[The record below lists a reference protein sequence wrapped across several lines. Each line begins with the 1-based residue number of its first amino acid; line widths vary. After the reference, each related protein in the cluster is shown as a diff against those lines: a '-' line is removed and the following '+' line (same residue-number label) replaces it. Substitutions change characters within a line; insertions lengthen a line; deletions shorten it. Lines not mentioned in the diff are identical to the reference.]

1 MTDAALR
8 SAEPQAQPRAKSAD
22 RIVSRVIIVLGVLAI
37 VGVAAVVSMSAGAS
51 ADSKPLL
58 THTISRGKLTVS
70 VTEQGTLESSNN
82 TEIKCKVRGFSLVT
96 YVVPAGTVVEVGQEL
111 VRLDTKV
118 IEEQHSLT
126 KTNTFIAEATLAQTQ
141 ANVENASIA
150 IEAYEKGRY
159 RSQLQGLEKELA
171 AHQRNLRTARK
182 MYDRAES
189 LFRQGYVTQ
198 LQVDGDA
205 FTVTQAEL
213 ELKVKQTEIKVLKEF
228 TRKMQLE
235 TLGGNKTASESK
247 LAADQAGLAM
257 EIKRRDRAA
266 EELSDCVIRAEKSG
280 LVIYPSAASWKTT
293 PDITE
298 GASVRKDQVL
308 LLMPDLTQMQAK
320 LGIHESVIE
329 RVRPGLKAIVT
340 LPDRT
345 LEATV
350 SEVATVTRPAG
361 WWTGN
366 VVKYDTI
373 IELPQGEGLNP
384 GMSAEI
390 DVILAV
396 HEDVLTIPVA
406 AVVET
411 EEGSFCWVQSESGPQ
426 QRLLELGDS
435 NDVFIEVVA
444 GLSEGEKVVLNP
456 VALIKEA
463 EEEARSTLAIAG
475 SVNAP
480 AEADETPG
488 NSAANNASETNGAE

>member
-1 MTDAALR
+1 M
-8 SAEPQAQPRAKSAD
+8 
-22 RIVSRVIIVLGVLAI
+22 I
-37 VGVAAVVSMSAGAS
+37 VGGAVAVSLAPGESAN
-51 ADSKPLL
+51 DKPLL

-82 TEIKCKVRGFSLVT
+82 TEIKCKVRGFSVVT
-96 YVVPAGTVVEVGQEL
+96 YVVPAGTIVEEGQEL
-111 VRLDTKV
+111 VRLDTKI

-141 ANVENASIA
+141 ANVEKAKIA
-150 IEAYEKGRY
+150 IEAYEKGRF
-159 RSQLQGLEKELA
+159 RSQLQALEKELA
-171 AHQRNLRTARK
+171 AHKRNLRTARK
-182 MYDRAES
+182 MYDRSES

-213 ELKVKQTEIKVLKEF
+213 ELKVKETEIKVLKDF
-228 TRKMQLE
+228 TRKMQME
-235 TLGGNKTASESK
+235 TLNGNKTASESK

-266 EELSDCVIRAEKSG
+266 QELQDCVIRAEKSG

-298 GASVRKDQVL
+298 GATVRKDQVL
-308 LLMPDLTQMQAK
+308 LLMPDLTQMQVK
-320 LGIHESVIE
+320 LGIHESVIQ

-350 SEVATVTRPAG
+350 SEVASVTRPAG

-366 VVKYDTI
+366 VVKYDTV
-373 IELPQGEGLNP
+373 IELPSDKGLKP
-384 GMSAEI
+384 GMSAEV

-411 EEGSFCWVQSESGPQ
+411 DEGHFCWLQSDQGPQ
-426 QRLLELGDS
+426 KRLLQLGDS
-435 NDVFIEVVA
+435 NDVFIEVIA
-444 GLSEGEKVVLNP
+444 GLSEGDEVVLNP
-456 VALIKEA
+456 VALVEEA
-463 EEEARSTLAIAG
+463 EEDARSTLAQQQQDGDQPPATRD
-475 SVNAP
+475 SDQTPAAP
-480 AEADETPG
+480 KAE
-488 NSAANNASETNGAE
+488 